1 MDPQVWAPVRFERFG
16 NHFRPQVR
24 PADADIDYIGD
35 GLAGIALPASGSD
48 QVTKGS
54 HFGQHPVDLR
64 HHVLT
69 VNQDGAI
76 GPIAES
82 HVEHG
87 PIFGGVDLLPA
98 EHGLDLATPLLR

>member
-1 MDPQVWAPVRFERFG
+1 MEPQPLVAVGAQCLRHHIG
-16 NHFRPQVR
+16 SQIGTTNT
-24 PADADIDYIGD
+24 DIDYIGD

-48 QVTKGS
+48 QVAKGS